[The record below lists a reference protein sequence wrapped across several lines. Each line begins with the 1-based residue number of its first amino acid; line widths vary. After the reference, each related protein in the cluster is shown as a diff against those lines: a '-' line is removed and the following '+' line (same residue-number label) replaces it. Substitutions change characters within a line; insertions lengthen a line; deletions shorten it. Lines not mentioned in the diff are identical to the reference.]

1 MIAPYGWNW
10 FKLAFELPIEIKVDI
25 QAVPI
30 PIVARSNDNL
40 AWKFSTK
47 GEFDLKSAYLLASK
61 LMEAESFPGS
71 WIWKLQTLPRIQM
84 FIWKCM
90 HNSIRV
96 KNCLANRGI
105 PTDASYL
112 LCHDQVESISHAL
125 RDC

>member
-1 MIAPYGWNW
+1 M
-10 FKLAFELPIEIKVDI
+10 PIEIKVDI
-25 QAVPI
+25 QAMPV
-30 PIVARSNDNL
+30 PIVARSNDKL

-105 PTDASYL
+105 PTYASYL